1 VAERELSINGT
12 LIWYYYICPREVWL
26 ISHHITADQD
36 DDNVSLGRFIGEMSY
51 QRERKEISV
60 GGSKIDIFHIEQG
73 KMVIGE
79 VKKSSKYQ
87 ESARMQL
94 AFYLSELKARGID
107 AKGEL
112 RFPKEKIREEVVLTR
127 EIELELEKTIRDI
140 LRIIYLDKPPAS
152 KKISFCKN
160 CAYAEFCWS

>member
-1 VAERELSINGT
+1 MSDQEISINGT

-26 ISHHITADQD
+26 ISHHITPDQD

-51 QRERKEISV
+51 EREKKEISV
-60 GGSKIDIFHIEQG
+60 GGSRIDIFHMDQG

-87 ESARMQL
+87 DSARMQL
-94 AFYLSELKARGID
+94 AFYLSELKSRGID
-107 AKGEL
+107 ARGEL
-112 RFPKEKIREEVVLTR
+112 RFPKEKIREEIILT
-127 EIELELEKTIRDI
+127 EKLEKELDRVKRDI
-140 LRIIYLDKPPAS
+140 LRLVYLDKPPLP
-152 KKISFCKN
+152 KKIAFCRN